1 MDNIKPMN
9 MLISPM
15 TEGRISTDK
24 ANKIYNVFRMTAR
37 SEKSVNTCFQC
48 LPSFKMILLIKCV
61 RTKYIKNT
69 TAKMRKSTMNVIT
82 SGIIGGGPGGAGLS
96 NAVIIR
102 KTKINDNVDNNKPTE
117 MIAVDT

>member
-1 MDNIKPMN
+1 MDNIKPIKI
-9 MLISPM
+9 LRSPI
-15 TEGRISTDK
+15 TEGRTSTDK
-24 ANKIYNVFRMTAR
+24 ANKIYNIFKTTAR

-69 TAKMRKSTMNVIT
+69 TAKMRKSTIYDIT
-82 SGIIGGGPGGAGLS
+82 SVYTGVGPGGAGLS